1 MGLGRDAHSAVL
13 FPVIDFETLEMGTF
27 HGAIL
32 IDCCNFTLSG
42 EWDCSGVGVR
52 ELRGL
57 VVAGDVQ
64 LLSFA

>member
-1 MGLGRDAHSAVL
+1 MGLRRDAGSAVL
-13 FPVIDFETLEMGTF
+13 FTVVDFETLKMGTF

-52 ELRGL
+52 EL
-57 VVAGDVQ
+57 
-64 LLSFA
+64 